1 MFGIVNY
8 TVFFTSC
15 LILHITPGSDT
26 MYILG
31 KSMSEDKKTGV
42 ASVLGIST
50 GVLIH
55 TVLAAFGLSIILAKS
70 ATAFNTVKYMG
81 AAYLVYMGIKT
92 IMNKKTLF
100 MKNEAGEKEKIKK
113 VYFQGVITNVLNPKV
128 ALFFL
133 AFLPQVIDINNSY
146 GVIPFLLL
154 GLSFF
159 ITSSL
164 YGIILALFASSAAG
178 IITKKP
184 GTSQI
189 MTKISGCIYIFLGL
203 SLLKAKLKN

>member
-1 MFGIVNY
+1 
-8 TVFFTSC
+8 
-15 LILHITPGSDT
+15 
-26 MYILG
+26 
-31 KSMSEDKKTGV
+31 MSEDKKTGV

-100 MKNEAGEKEKIKK
+100 MKNEAEEKEKIKK

-133 AFLPQVIDINNSY
+133 AFLPQFIDINNSY

>member
-100 MKNEAGEKEKIKK
+100 MKNEAGEKEKIKQ

-133 AFLPQVIDINNSY
+133 AFLPQFIDINNSY

>member
-100 MKNEAGEKEKIKK
+100 MKNEAEEKEKIKK

-133 AFLPQVIDINNSY
+133 AFLPQFIDINNSY

>member
-1 MFGIVNY
+1 MFGVVNY

-31 KSMSEDKKTGV
+31 KSMSKDKKTGV
-42 ASVLGIST
+42 ISVLGIST

-55 TVLAAFGLSIILAKS
+55 TILAALGLSVILAKS
-70 ATAFNTVKYMG
+70 ATAFNIVKYMG

-92 IMNKKTLF
+92 ILDKKDLF
-100 MKNEAGEKEKIKK
+100 IKDEKNEKEKLKE

-133 AFLPQVIDINNSY
+133 AFLPQFIDVNNKY
-146 GVIPFLLL
+146 GIIPFLLL

-164 YGIILALFASSAAG
+164 YGIVLALFASSAAG
-178 IITKKP
+178 MIAEKSGASKVM
-184 GTSQI
+184 G
-189 MTKISGCIYIFLGL
+189 KVSGCIYIFLGL
-203 SLLKAKLKN
+203 SLLRAKLKS

>member
-1 MFGIVNY
+1 MFGVVNY

-31 KSMSEDKKTGV
+31 KSMSKDKKTGV
-42 ASVLGIST
+42 ISVLGIST

-55 TVLAAFGLSIILAKS
+55 RILAALGISVILAKS
-70 ATAFNTVKYMG
+70 ATAFNIVKYMG

-92 IMNKKTLF
+92 ILDKKDLF
-100 MKNEAGEKEKIKK
+100 IKDEKNEKEKLKE

-133 AFLPQVIDINNSY
+133 AFLPQFIDVNNKY
-146 GVIPFLLL
+146 GIIPFLLL

-164 YGIILALFASSAAG
+164 YGIVLALFASSAAG
-178 IITKKP
+178 MIAEKSGASKVM
-184 GTSQI
+184 G
-189 MTKISGCIYIFLGL
+189 KVSGCIYIFLGL